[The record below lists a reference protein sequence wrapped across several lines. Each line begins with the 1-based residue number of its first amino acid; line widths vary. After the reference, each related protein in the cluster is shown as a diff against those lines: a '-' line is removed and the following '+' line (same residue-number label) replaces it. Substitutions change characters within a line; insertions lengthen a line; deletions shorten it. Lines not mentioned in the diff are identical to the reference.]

1 MPEEE
6 SIVQVRNL
14 SKIYKQGSIEV
25 AALSDV
31 SLDIHRGDF
40 AVLAGP
46 SGSGKTTLLNLI
58 GGLDVPTRGEMTL
71 GGRRFS
77 DLSSA
82 QLSSLRL
89 NELGFVFQAYNLIP
103 VLSAYENA
111 EYVLL
116 LQGVPAAERKRR
128 VLHVLRA
135 VGLEGLEK
143 RRPSELSG
151 GQQQR
156 VAIAR
161 ALAPDPTL
169 VLADEP
175 TANLDSHTGTDLVE
189 LMRTLNHEEG
199 VTFVISSHDHKVIDR
214 AGRVVE
220 LEDGRI
226 ISDRMQASQSVSG
239 AAPHPNTTAGDKN
252 PSVQKGDG
260 SHAA

>member
-6 SIVQVRNL
+6 AIVKVRDL

-58 GGLDVPTRGEMTL
+58 GGLDVPTRGEITL
-71 GGRRFS
+71 GGQRFS
-77 DLSSA
+77 DLNGT
-82 QLSSLRL
+82 QLSNLRL
-89 NELGFVFQAYNLIP
+89 NQLGFVFQAYNLIP

-128 VLHVLRA
+128 VLHVLHA

-175 TANLDSHTGTDLVE
+175 TANLDSHTGADLVE
-189 LMRTLNHEEG
+189 LMRTLNRKEG

-214 AGRVVE
+214 AGRVIE

-226 ISDRMQASQSVSG
+226 VSDQIQATPSVSD
-239 AAPHPNTTAGDKN
+239 AAPKPGALGNAA
-252 PSVQKGDG
+252 VEEKGDG